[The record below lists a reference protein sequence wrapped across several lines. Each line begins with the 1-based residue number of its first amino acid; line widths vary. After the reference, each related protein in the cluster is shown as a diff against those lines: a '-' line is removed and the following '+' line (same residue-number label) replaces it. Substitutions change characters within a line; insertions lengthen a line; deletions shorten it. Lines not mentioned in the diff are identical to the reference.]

1 MREAHA
7 GRGPWG
13 RPLLI
18 IVAVGIL
25 LRLGAVALSLHLHRS
40 PVRGDAITYESLAR
54 SLASGQG
61 YRHQGRTDNV
71 RPPLYPF
78 ALSLL
83 YRVTGPSPVAGTLL
97 QTAFDAATIGV
108 LAAFTWSLTG
118 SVTGAL
124 LAAGLFALWPGAIL
138 MTVVLYTEPLFTL
151 LLLLAV
157 GALIRLESEGR
168 GRWVVATG
176 LLFGLLGLTRQTT
189 LYFLPGYLV
198 IAPILLRGRTPSR
211 MWARIG
217 ALLLCVA
224 VLAPWTIRDQLLH
237 GQVTWLRGYSG
248 LNLWL
253 GNHLPYEGRAIDRAT
268 LDRIIRDMG
277 PRASLTGEI
286 DRELGREAVRQMR
299 AHPAETAWLWVQKGY
314 RFLFVDMRP
323 HHIGIRIALSLV
335 LLAVYALAA
344 LGVRACPPGAVPS
357 LLVMGTMFGYFVMAH
372 VVSYSQMRFAEP
384 VRPLVFALAG
394 PGLLHLWNRWRGG
407 RSRTPTPVAA
417 TRDESASPS

>member
-1 MREAHA
+1 MREEYT

-25 LRLGAVALSLHLHRS
+25 LRLGSIALSLHFDRS

-54 SLASGQG
+54 SLAAGHG
-61 YRHQGRTDNV
+61 YLHQGRTDNV

-78 ALSLL
+78 VLSLV
-83 YRVTGPSPVAGTLL
+83 YRATGPSPVAGTLL
-97 QTAFDAATIGV
+97 QTAFDAATLVV
-108 LAAFTWSLTG
+108 LAGFTWSLTG
-118 SVTGAL
+118 SVAGAL
-124 LAAGLFALWPGAIL
+124 LAAGIFALWPGAML
-138 MTVVLYTEPLFTL
+138 MNVVLYTEPLFTL

-157 GALIRLESEGR
+157 AALIRLESDGR
-168 GRWVVATG
+168 ARWVVATG

-198 IAPILLRGRTPSR
+198 IAPILLRGRTGPR
-211 MWARIG
+211 LWARLG

-224 VLAPWTIRDQLLH
+224 VIAPWTIRDRVLN
-237 GQVTWLRGYSG
+237 GEVTWLRGYNG

-253 GNHLPYEGRAIDRAT
+253 GNHLPYEGRAIDRAS

-277 PRASLTGEI
+277 PRASLPGEI
-286 DRELGREAVRQMR
+286 DRELGREAIRQMR
-299 AHPAETAWLWVQKGY
+299 AHPAETAWLWVQKAY

-323 HHIGIRIALSLV
+323 HHLDVRVALSLM
-335 LLAVYALAA
+335 LLALYALAA
-344 LGVRACPPGAVPS
+344 VGIRACPPGAVPS
-357 LLVMGTMFGYFVMAH
+357 LLVMGTMFGYFVLAH

-394 PGLLHLWNRWRGG
+394 PGLLHLWRRWRAG
-407 RSRTPTPVAA
+407 RDRSPAAEAASRS
-417 TRDESASPS
+417 DSG